1 VFVVARVSVEPFD
14 QSWKRQDKIM
24 ILGRIYWFVNWA
36 VIAAIVAIIALVV
49 LRVLANQADLNP
61 FGWSSITIRRLT
73 DPFIGP
79 MRRALIGFGVDPK
92 FAPLVTIL
100 LAIILGWFAL
110 QLVASI
116 SNTLA
121 GILFSL
127 EKHSF
132 VGLIGY
138 VLYGLVSLYILLIFI
153 RIIFSWGMA
162 SYSNRVMRFLVNTTE
177 PMLGPLR
184 RRVPLVGTFDISPIV
199 AFIILWLIQAAIVG
213 TLLKGMPIQF
223 FA

>member
-1 VFVVARVSVEPFD
+1 
-14 QSWKRQDKIM
+14 M
-24 ILGRIYWFVNWA
+24 LILGRIYWFANWA
-36 VIAAIVAIIALVV
+36 VIAAIVAVVV
-49 LRVLANQADLNP
+49 LVLLRFIANQEDLNP
-61 FGWSSITIRRLT
+61 FGWASLTIRRLT

-79 MRRALIGFGVDPK
+79 VRRALMGFGVDPK

-100 LAIILGWFAL
+100 LTILVGWFGL

-121 GILFSL
+121 GVLTSL
-127 EKHSF
+127 REGW
-132 VGLIGY
+132 VGPLIGY

-153 RIIFSWGMA
+153 RIILSWGMA
-162 SYSNRVMRFLVNTTE
+162 SYSNRIMRFLVNTTE

-184 RRVPLVGTFDISPIV
+184 RFVPLVGTFDISPIV
-199 AFIILWLIQAAIVG
+199 AFLILWLVQAAIVG
-213 TLLKGMPIQF
+213 TLLKGLPIQF